1 MDNIPFMKPY
11 LGNNA
16 RTCPQS
22 TGNNPVFVHLTGAPQ
37 TWTLDPHWSF
47 EGGWSGPGSQ
57 GWDFSLVWLECGV
70 CEPPGAWSLV
80 STALWGHQHHKMSCL
95 FWTSSDKIE
104 SVAMVDLMT
113 YLMTYCEC
121 FFWYLANVIS
131 FHLQFPA
138 SSLIMQQNQPVLVMT
153 RHLHYFGL
161 LWYKFGLQLEF
172 LVWCFMSF

>member
-1 MDNIPFMKPY
+1 M
-11 LGNNA
+11 A
-16 RTCPQS
+16 
-22 TGNNPVFVHLTGAPQ
+22 
-37 TWTLDPHWSF
+37 
-47 EGGWSGPGSQ
+47 
-57 GWDFSLVWLECGV
+57 
-70 CEPPGAWSLV
+70 
-80 STALWGHQHHKMSCL
+80 
-95 FWTSSDKIE
+95 
-104 SVAMVDLMT
+104 DLMT

-172 LVWCFMSF
+172 LVWYFHVFLEPTLYNSI